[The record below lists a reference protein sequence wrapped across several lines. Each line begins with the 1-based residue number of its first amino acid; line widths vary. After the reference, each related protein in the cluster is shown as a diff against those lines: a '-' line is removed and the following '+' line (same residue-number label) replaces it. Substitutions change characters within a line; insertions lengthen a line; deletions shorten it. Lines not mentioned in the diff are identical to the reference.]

1 MSDSQ
6 LQDVLSCSNLPS
18 LPAVAVRL
26 LELTSDPD
34 VAMGDIAKLVQQD
47 QALSAKVLKTVNS
60 SFYGLS
66 TPCGSIERAMG
77 YLGLNTVK
85 SLVLGFSLV
94 ETTKAVDDGF
104 DLNAHWRRAII
115 GATGSRAV
123 AKRVGGVDP
132 EEAFT
137 AALFQDMGM
146 LAAFASLKTKY
157 TEAIEG
163 VPHRVLCSSESQ
175 EFGFDH
181 TKIGHGLASKW
192 KLPEEI
198 CEAIRCH
205 HDLDTVLPKHKEL
218 AQVVSIGAI
227 LCDSMDE
234 KTAKSAIRKYERVTQ
249 GWYAKKAPDI
259 ETLLEEVAETSK
271 TLAKMF
277 EQDIGHLPS
286 ASEMMAQAQE
296 QGIEHQV
303 SLQREADEL
312 AREAHIDGLTRVANR
327 KRFDGELERVFADFT
342 SKQTGFGVLFFD
354 ADKFKNVNDTYGH
367 AAGDAVLVELA
378 KRTSD
383 TIGDMG
389 LVCRYG
395 GEEFAIII
403 PDATLDECAMLGEQ
417 VCSVI
422 AQDPFDLSMIEGM
435 PETLVVTV
443 SVGVSSVDAGSP
455 TRLSSAD
462 QVVQEADECVYAAKE
477 DGRNNVKVWGRFTK
491 ADEAPKPEAK
501 VEPEPKAKPEV
512 KPEVKA
518 EVKAEPEPEPEA
530 QATPTPPVSEP
541 PTAKVPAKKI
551 SAAGR
556 ILLVEDDSLAATLVI
571 SLIKRRSKVDIQWVK
586 SGTKACVL
594 LESGRFAGDEALD
607 LIICDFN
614 LPGCN
619 GHEVLRVA
627 KASTTVAD
635 VPFYMLTGS
644 TDVEMRDETLRLG
657 ATKFIHKDEFCANV
671 NKWIDQVLSPM
682 KSAA

>member
-1 MSDSQ
+1 MSESLMQ
-6 LQDVLSCSNLPS
+6 EVLSCPNLPS

-26 LELTSDPD
+26 LELTGDPD

-94 ETTKAVDDGF
+94 ETTKSASDGF
-104 DLNAHWRRAII
+104 DLDAHWRRAII
-115 GATGSRAV
+115 GATGSRAI

-146 LAAFASLKTKY
+146 LAAFASLKAKY

-163 VPHRVLCSSESQ
+163 IDHRVLSKSESE

-181 TKIGHGLASKW
+181 AKIGYELASKW

-205 HDLDTVLPKHKEL
+205 HNLDNVTPSHLPL
-218 AQVVSIGAI
+218 AQVVSLGAV
-227 LCDSMDE
+227 LCDSMNE
-234 KTAKSAIRKYERVTQ
+234 KTAKSAIRKFERVSQ
-249 GWYAKKAPDI
+249 GWYAKNAPDI
-259 ETLLEEVAETSK
+259 ETLIDEVAETSK

-277 EQDIGHLPS
+277 EQDIGDLPS
-286 ASEMMAQAQE
+286 ASEMMSQAQE

-303 SLQREADEL
+303 SLQREAEEM

-342 SKQTGFGVLFFD
+342 SKQIGFGVLFFD

-383 TIGDMG
+383 AIGDMG

-395 GEEFAIII
+395 GEEFAIVI
-403 PDATLDECAMLGEQ
+403 PDATLDECAVLGEK
-417 VCSVI
+417 VCNVI

-435 PETLVVTV
+435 PESLRVTV
-443 SVGVSSVDAGSP
+443 SVGVSSVDAGAP

-477 DGRNNVKVWGRFTK
+477 DGRNNVKVWGRFNK
-491 ADEAPKPEAK
+491 ADEAPKEEPKAEPKAEAK
-501 VEPEPKAKPEV
+501 V
-512 KPEVKA
+512 A
-518 EVKAEPEPEPEA
+518 ES
-530 QATPTPPVSEP
+530 TPTPPVSDTP
-541 PTAKVPAKKI
+541 VATLPAKKPE
-551 SAAGR
+551 SAGR

-594 LESGRFAGDEALD
+594 LESGKYAGDEALD

-627 KASTTVAD
+627 KESTTVAD

-644 TDVEMRDETLRLG
+644 TDVDMRDETLRLG

-671 NKWIDQVLSPM
+671 NKWIDEVLRPM